1 MPVDEVVSDEQRAVV
16 DATSKFVAK
25 ACPSSLLRD
34 RAYEASDFRAGYWSQ
49 GAELGWFS
57 MLVPESLGGGSAS
70 SNGVLDAALIAN
82 ALGRALQP
90 GPFVGTNV
98 AAYALAH
105 AGTSEQQELLLP
117 GLISGEV
124 AAVWAAN
131 GRGGGGSPEAGVW
144 ATPTATGYELR
155 GHKSLVQDAHWANWM
170 LVTAASPAGLRQ
182 FVLPVDAPGI
192 TINVKAQSL
201 DLTREFAEIEF
212 KSTPARQSDL
222 LDEIGQTIEF
232 VNRELAIAAVLTSAQ
247 TVGTVAED
255 LARTVQYAK
264 DRIAFGRPIGSFQAI
279 KHLLVDASLS
289 LEMGKAVVLAAAEAL
304 GTEDDHAVQAA
315 SMAKAL
321 VGDTGIDIVQNCTQV
336 FGGIGLTWEHD
347 QHLFV
352 RRATTDAALFG
363 APVWHRER
371 LCQLAGI

>member
-1 MPVDEVVSDEQRAVV
+1 VDEVVTDEQRAVL
-16 DATSKFVAK
+16 DATSTFAAK
-25 ACPSSLLRD
+25 VCPSSLLRD
-34 RAYEASDFRAGYWSQ
+34 RIHESAEFRKAYWSQ

-105 AGTSEQQELLLP
+105 AGTTEQQELLLP
-117 GLISGEV
+117 GLISGETAV
-124 AAVWAAN
+124 VWAVN
-131 GRGGGGSPEAGVW
+131 GRGGGGSPDSGVW

-155 GHKSLVQDAHWANWM
+155 GHKSLVQDIDWASWM
-170 LVTAASPAGLRQ
+170 LVTAPSPDGLRQ
-182 FVLPVDAPGI
+182 FMLPVDAPGI
-192 TINVKAQSL
+192 TIHRKQSL
-201 DLTREFAEIEF
+201 DLTRSFAEVEF
-212 KSTPARQSDL
+212 SGTPAKQSDL
-222 LDEIGQTIEF
+222 LDEGGHSTEL
-232 VNRELAIAAVLTSAQ
+232 VNRQLAIAAVLTAAQ
-247 TVGTVAED
+247 TVGAVAED
-255 LARTVQYAK
+255 LGRTVQYAK

-289 LEMGKAVVLAAAEAL
+289 LELGKAVTLAAAEAL
-304 GTEDDHAVQAA
+304 GTDDAQAVHAA

-321 VGDTGIDIVQNCTQV
+321 VGDTAIDVVHDCTQV

-352 RRATTDAALFG
+352 RRVTTDASLYGDA
-363 APVWHRER
+363 VWHREH